1 MNYSDKKT
9 IIKIN
14 VDENGNGKFT
24 VISEKIAKKVCLE
37 ISARF
42 CNKKYSFDFTGENP
56 GLSDCFVLEGAAAWS
71 VATPNL

>member
-24 VISEKIAKKVCLE
+24 VISEKIVKKVRLE

-56 GLSDCFVLEGAAAWS
+56 GLSDCFVSAGAAAWS

>member
-1 MNYSDKKT
+1 MRT
-9 IIKIN
+9 AT
-14 VDENGNGKFT
+14 ENLRLFRKNR
-24 VISEKIAKKVCLE
+24 KKVRLE

-56 GLSDCFVLEGAAAWS
+56 ELSDCFVLEGAAAWS